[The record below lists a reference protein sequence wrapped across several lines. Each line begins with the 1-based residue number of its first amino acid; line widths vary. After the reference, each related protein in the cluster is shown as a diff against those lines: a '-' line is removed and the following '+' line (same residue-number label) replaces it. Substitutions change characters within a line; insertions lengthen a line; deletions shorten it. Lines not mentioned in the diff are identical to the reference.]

1 MHMHSHGSFASLPL
15 IWYWEYTRNATFLT
29 DPTLATAD
37 PTATPYALVRGLAE
51 WWVCHLTKE
60 EAPTAKD
67 GYIFSDLDDCAYE
80 DSNYCKHED
89 SLTLT
94 RESSA
99 TSLRTDKWGYT
110 DQWVNMTKGGGP
122 DGVRALLMTLRV
134 TMADGSVH
142 TVSTDDASAWECRT
156 GPVLWD
162 PPALLLGTTPGPRPL
177 RQLLQ
182 QRPPRPATCRRQ
194 RDHP

>member
-1 MHMHSHGSFASLPL
+1 MHSHGSFASLPL

-60 EAPTAKD
+60 EAPAAKD

-99 TSLRTDKWGYT
+99 TSLRTDT
-110 DQWVNMTKGGGP
+110 RPSRHPQSQNMCNATGFAQRLNTSNSSSP
-122 DGVRALLMTLRV
+122 ILRNP
-134 TMADGSVH
+134 AISLGFILK
-142 TVSTDDASAWECRT
+142 
-156 GPVLWD
+156 VL
-162 PPALLLGTTPGPRPL
+162 G
-177 RQLLQ
+177 
-182 QRPPRPATCRRQ
+182 
-194 RDHP
+194 

>member
-29 DPTLATAD
+29 DQSLATAD

-67 GYIFSDLDDCAYE
+67 GYVFSDLDDCAYE

-99 TSLRTDKWGYT
+99 TSLRNRYAAVAPPAEPEHVQRHRLCTEAQYL
-110 DQWVNMTKGGGP
+110 Q
-122 DGVRALLMTLRV
+122 LLL
-134 TMADGSVH
+134 A
-142 TVSTDDASAWECRT
+142 
-156 GPVLWD
+156 D
-162 PPALLLGTTPGPRPL
+162 PPQPGHLAGVYPEG
-177 RQLLQ
+177 
-182 QRPPRPATCRRQ
+182 ARRC
-194 RDHP
+194 H

>member
-89 SLTLT
+89 L
-94 RESSA
+94 
-99 TSLRTDKWGYT
+99 
-110 DQWVNMTKGGGP
+110 
-122 DGVRALLMTLRV
+122 
-134 TMADGSVH
+134 
-142 TVSTDDASAWECRT
+142 
-156 GPVLWD
+156 
-162 PPALLLGTTPGPRPL
+162 
-177 RQLLQ
+177 
-182 QRPPRPATCRRQ
+182 
-194 RDHP
+194 